1 MAMPNDL
8 ILVRHGHSEGN
19 LAVETAKAGDESFY
33 TPEFR
38 ERPGH
43 QWRLTSDGES
53 QAKST
58 GQWIYKN
65 LGSDFDRFYVS
76 PYIRTRE
83 TAGLLSIASAEWRI
97 SQRLRERDWGDID
110 AIPLKEFQKIFPHN
124 ALRKEIDALYWRP
137 PGGESIADVRLRV
150 RSFFDTL
157 HRECAEAKVIVVT
170 HGEFMWAMR
179 AELEYLTDEQWIAA
193 DKDPGQ
199 KIYNTQI
206 LHYSRLNPNK
216 GKNSHYLGW
225 VRSVCSWKN
234 IDSGWKP
241 INRKRYSNKELLQQ
255 VNKIEPIVK
264 KIHEKRS

>member
-8 ILVRHGHSEGN
+8 ILIRHGHSEGN
-19 LAVETAKAGDESFY
+19 LAVETAKQGDNSFY

-43 QWRLTSDGES
+43 QWRLTEDGRN
-53 QAKST
+53 QAIAT
-58 GQWIYKN
+58 GKWLQKN
-65 LGSDFDRFYVS
+65 IGTDFDRYYVS

-83 TAGLLSIASAEWRI
+83 TAGLLDLPNTQWRI

-110 AIPLKEFQKIFPHN
+110 SLPLVEFKKIFPHN

-157 HRECAEAKVIVVT
+157 HRECAGKKVVVAT

-179 AELEYLTDEQWIAA
+179 AELEYLNDEQWIAA
-193 DKDPGQ
+193 DKDPKM
-199 KIYNTQI
+199 KIYNTQV
-206 LHYSRLNPNK
+206 LHYSKTDPK
-216 GKNSHYLGW
+216 GKNNTHYLGW
-225 VRSVCSWKN
+225 VRSVCPWKKD
-234 IDSGWKP
+234 IDSGWNK
-241 INRKRYSNKELLQQ
+241 ITRLKYNNKELLDQA
-255 VNKIEPIVK
+255 NKIEPIG
-264 KIHEKRS
+264 S